1 MIIGNGYL
9 AKHLINDNV
18 LEIKKNNNIYEIIS
32 DDLLK
37 SIKDFEDVYFFASP
51 IEIKNIDDFNNS
63 YTSLISLM
71 KIVDYCKIHNN
82 KLIFASSMAVIY
94 DNTEYSCIKKLQEN
108 YIQKLENYLIFRFP
122 RTYSKDRTKGL
133 IPKLQNNEIQYLND
147 FVRYS
152 DIEDVKFWFN
162 NNLKNNGIINYDYK
176 ENLDTLFSIKNKYP
190 KVK

>member
-1 MIIGNGYL
+1 MIIGYGYL

-108 YIQKLENYLIFRFP
+108 YIQKLENYLIYRFP
-122 RTYSKDRTKGL
+122 RTYSRDRTKGL
-133 IPKLQNNEIQYLND
+133 IPKLQNNEITYLNEYITYAD
-147 FVRYS
+147 L
-152 DIEDVKFWFN
+152 DDVKLWFN
-162 NNLKNNGIINYDYK
+162 DNLDKCGIIDYNYK
-176 ENLDTLFSIKNKYP
+176 ENFHTLFYIKNKF
-190 KVK
+190 KKD

>member
-108 YIQKLENYLIFRFP
+108 YIQKLDNYLIFRFP
-122 RTYSKDRTKGL
+122 RTYSQDRTKGL
-133 IPKLQNNEIQYLND
+133 IPKLQNNEIEYLNE

-152 DIEDVKFWFN
+152 DIEDVKFWFI

-176 ENLDTLFSIKNKYP
+176 ENLDTLFCIKNKYP

>member
-51 IEIKNIDDFNNS
+51 VSIKNEDDFNNS

-108 YIQKLENYLIFRFP
+108 YIQKLDNYLIYRFP
-122 RTYSKDRTKGL
+122 RTYSRDRTKGL
-133 IPKLQNNEIQYLND
+133 IPKLQNNEITYLNEYITYAD
-147 FVRYS
+147 L
-152 DIEDVKFWFN
+152 DDVKLWFN
-162 NNLKNNGIINYDYK
+162 DNLDKCGIIDYNYK
-176 ENLDTLFSIKNKYP
+176 ENFHTLFYIKNKF
-190 KVK
+190 KKD

>member
-108 YIQKLENYLIFRFP
+108 YIQKLDNYLIYRFP
-122 RTYSKDRTKGL
+122 RTYSRDRTKGL
-133 IPKLQNNEIQYLND
+133 IPKLQNNEITYLNEYITYAD
-147 FVRYS
+147 L
-152 DIEDVKFWFN
+152 DDVKLWFN
-162 NNLKNNGIINYDYK
+162 DNLDKCGIIDYNYK
-176 ENLDTLFSIKNKYP
+176 ENFHTLFYIKNKF
-190 KVK
+190 KKD

>member
-108 YIQKLENYLIFRFP
+108 YIQKLDNYLIYRFP
-122 RTYSKDRTKGL
+122 RTYSRDRTKGL
-133 IPKLQNNEIQYLND
+133 ISKLQNNEIQYLNE

>member
-51 IEIKNIDDFNNS
+51 VSIKNEDDFNNS

-108 YIQKLENYLIFRFP
+108 YIQKLDNYLIYRFP
-122 RTYSKDRTKGL
+122 RTYSRDRTKGL
-133 IPKLQNNEIQYLND
+133 IPKLQNNEIQNLDTVVKYADL
-147 FVRYS
+147 
-152 DIEDVKFWFN
+152 EDVKMWFKI
-162 NNLKNNGIINYDYK
+162 NLEKNGIINYDFK
-176 ENLDTLFSIKNKYP
+176 EKEDTLLEIQKKY
-190 KVK
+190 KKD

>member
-18 LEIKKNNNIYEIIS
+18 LQIEKENNIYKIIS

-108 YIQKLENYLIFRFP
+108 YIQKLENYLIYRFP
-122 RTYSKDRTKGL
+122 RTYSRDRTKGL
-133 IPKLQNNEIQYLND
+133 ILKLQNNEIVYLNEYITYAD
-147 FVRYS
+147 L
-152 DIEDVKFWFN
+152 DDVKLWFN
-162 NNLKNNGIINYDYK
+162 DNLKNNGIINYDYK

>member
-82 KLIFASSMAVIY
+82 KLIFASSMAVLY

-133 IPKLQNNEIQYLND
+133 IPKLQNNEIVYLNEYITYAD
-147 FVRYS
+147 L
-152 DIEDVKFWFN
+152 DDVKLWFN
-162 NNLKNNGIINYDYK
+162 DNLDKCGIIDYNYK
-176 ENLDTLFSIKNKYP
+176 ENFHTLFYIKNKF
-190 KVK
+190 KKD

>member
-122 RTYSKDRTKGL
+122 RTYSRDRTKGL
-133 IPKLQNNEIQYLND
+133 IPKLQNNEITYLNEYITYAD
-147 FVRYS
+147 L
-152 DIEDVKFWFN
+152 DDVKLWFN
-162 NNLKNNGIINYDYK
+162 DNLDKCGIIDYNYK
-176 ENLDTLFSIKNKYP
+176 ENFHTLFYIKNKF
-190 KVK
+190 KKD